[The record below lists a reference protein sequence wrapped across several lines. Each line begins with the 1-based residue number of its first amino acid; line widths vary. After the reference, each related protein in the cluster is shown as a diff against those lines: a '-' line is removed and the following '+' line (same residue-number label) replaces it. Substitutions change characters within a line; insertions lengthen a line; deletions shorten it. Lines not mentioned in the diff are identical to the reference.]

1 MKQVHYSRKTRQ
13 LGRLAKELK
22 VALLKKDQSESF
34 IHRLKMKI
42 KALIEQLAGVVSKHQ
57 LKGILGS
64 AAVVF
69 GLTFS
74 NSVNAQTFPTAVQN
88 PFGITPSA
96 MGGTGFIELVD
107 LDDDG
112 DLDILQA
119 GYYGIIE
126 YFENTGTATVPAFS
140 TSTQNPF
147 GLTTLVQ
154 FAIPSAADMDNDG
167 DIDIIFGEYY
177 GNMQYFENTGTPSAP
192 AFAAPVTNPFGLT
205 ATVDFAL
212 PEIIDLDGDGDL
224 DLIASEYEGNI
235 QYFENTGTAMVPTFA
250 APVLNPFNY
259 APEVGGYIAVPSMVD
274 LDQDGDLDLLTGI
287 DNGDFSYYEN
297 TGTSTAP
304 SFAAPVTN
312 PFGLIAITPYVLPC
326 FGDLDNDG
334 DYDLMVGEQ
343 YGNMTYFEN
352 TFENASVSELDLN
365 SSVYP
370 NPFVG
375 EITLKS
381 DYAIDKID
389 IFSISGELVATFEN
403 PAETLDLKYLDN
415 GIYILNAMS
424 GDKIVTIKKITKQ

>member
-22 VALLKKDQSESF
+22 VALLTKDQSESF

-42 KALIEQLAGVVSKHQ
+42 KALIEQLTGVVSKHQ

-69 GLTFS
+69 GLVFS
-74 NSVNAQTFPTAVQN
+74 NSANAQTFSTPVQN
-88 PFGITPSA
+88 PFGITPTP
-96 MGGTGFIELVD
+96 GGTGFIELVD
-107 LDDDG
+107 LDNDG

-126 YFENTGTATVPAFS
+126 YFENTGTAIAPAFS
-140 TSTQNPF
+140 TSIQNPF

-167 DIDIIFGEYY
+167 DMDLIFGEYY
-177 GNMQYFENTGTPSAP
+177 GNMQYFENTGTASAP
-192 AFAAPVTNPFGLT
+192 AFAAPVMNSFGLT
-205 ATVDFAL
+205 ATVDFAI

-224 DLIASEYEGNI
+224 DLIVGEYEGNI
-235 QYFENTGTAMVPTFA
+235 QYFENTGTAIAPAFA

-259 APEVGGYIAVPSMVD
+259 TPEVGGYIAVPSLAD

-287 DNGDFSYYEN
+287 DNGAFSYYEN
-297 TGTSTAP
+297 TGTSSAP
-304 SFAAPVTN
+304 SFATPVTN
-312 PFGLIAITPYVLPC
+312 AFGLVAIPDYALPC
-326 FGDLDNDG
+326 FGDMDG
-334 DYDLMVGEQ
+334 DGDFDLMVGEQ
-343 YGNMTYFEN
+343 YSNITYFEN
-352 TFENASVSELDLN
+352 TFLNASVAELDLN

-389 IFSISGELVATFEN
+389 IFSISGEIVASFEN
-403 PAETLDLKYLDN
+403 PAETLDLNHLDN
-415 GIYILNAMS
+415 GIYILNAMN